1 MTKNAHGNTQQEC
14 IAPLHLENCGK
25 EKRGYRPQAQARDLS
40 HKLTRRASL
49 VSTQECTHLAFR
61 VTLGARPA
69 SKHEGNLVHKVRDVV
84 DHIEEGLVH
93 CSEQVAEQVA
103 KGVDGPSNCDNHA
116 HVVEG

>member
-1 MTKNAHGNTQQEC
+1 MAKIVRRLPQT
-14 IAPLHLENCGK
+14 
-25 EKRGYRPQAQARDLS
+25 QAQALS
-40 HKLTRRASL
+40 YQFSSSCFQKLLA
-49 VSTQECTHLAFR
+49 STQECTHFAFR

-69 SKHEGNLVHKVRDVV
+69 GQHEGNLVHKVRDVV

-116 HVVEG
+116 HVVEGCSNSLAATGR